1 MKMQYKYSFLFLV
14 FTVLNLCNA
23 FAQED
28 TIKIERKSKFNFSV
42 SDSINRQKSG
52 VDAISTAHDLN
63 VFNKNSF
70 VSPYDQ
76 MTFNIGKPKQKTFF
90 NSSYS
95 TYIIPAGLISYGI
108 AAHMNESLKE
118 IDLSTNHEVGEHLSK
133 PIPYDDYM
141 QFAPAVCVY
150 GLDFM
155 GIKAKHNLRDRTMVM
170 ATSYLIMGIA
180 VQTMKTTTHVARP
193 DGSNMKS
200 FPSGHTATAFVGA
213 HILFKEYK
221 DSSPWIGVGGY
232 AVALATGTM
241 RVLNKKHWVSDVAAG
256 AGIGVLSAEL
266 GYALLPVWHNI
277 FGIKDKTKSLV
288 VLPTVSSESLGMGLV
303 YNF

>member
-14 FTVLNLCNA
+14 FIVLKFCPV

-28 TIKIERKSKFNFSV
+28 TIRVERKNKFNFSV
-42 SDSINRQKSG
+42 SDSVNQQKSG
-52 VDAISTAHDLN
+52 VDAISTVHDLSD
-63 VFNKNSF
+63 FNKNSF
-70 VSPYDQ
+70 VLPYDQ
-76 MTFNIGKPKQKTFF
+76 MTFNIGKPKQKNFI

-95 TYIIPAGLISYGI
+95 TYIIPAALISYGVV
-108 AAHMNESLKE
+108 AHVNKSLKE

-180 VQTMKTTTHVARP
+180 VQEMKTTTHIARP

-256 AGIGVLSAEL
+256 AGIGILSAEL
-266 GYALLPVWHNI
+266 GYALLPVWHNV

-288 VLPTVSSESLGMGLV
+288 ILPTVSTENLGMGLV